1 MPTNIE
7 SPDHST
13 KTMAIE
19 VIDEKPLSTLEE
31 AKDSAEL
38 EGLEDIPLEEQRRIL
53 RKIDLRVTAV
63 TGVMFC
69 ISLMDRTNLGA
80 ASIAG

>member
-1 MPTNIE
+1 
-7 SPDHST
+7 
-13 KTMAIE
+13 MALE
-19 VIDEKPLSTLEE
+19 NLDEKSFSAVEK
-31 AKDSAEL
+31 AKDE
-38 EGLEDIPLEEQRRIL
+38 EGSEVRVDISPLEQKRIL

-63 TGVMFC
+63 TGLMFC

>member
-1 MPTNIE
+1 
-7 SPDHST
+7 
-13 KTMAIE
+13 MAIE
-19 VIDEKPLSTLEE
+19 LVDEKPVSALEE
-31 AKDSAEL
+31 GKEKGDL
-38 EGLEDIPLEEQRRIL
+38 EALDDIPLEEQRRIL

-63 TGVMFC
+63 TGMMFC